1 MQIFELLTQTAL
13 PTHNQYIQKH
23 PKVGCIRIIL
33 LELATSRDRRKLEKK
48 KNQKKMI
55 GINGASNKTYK
66 IFDIREYLKKIKLFL
81 NAHQSYFKLG
91 NHINHSFKCNAFL

>member
-48 KNQKKMI
+48 NQKKMI
-55 GINGASNKTYK
+55 GINGTSNKTYK

-81 NAHQSYFKLG
+81 NAHQS
-91 NHINHSFKCNAFL
+91 